1 MSITS
6 CRQGCFSLPPGACPA
21 GVAFFS
27 CISPRFV
34 RINRKN
40 EGLRNR
46 LRYKRQQMVRKLGQA
61 LQTLTPEQRVAFL
74 RETASQ
80 NRRQAMGKDAYLR
93 AEQKVKQEQ
102 GPAQEISPEKKIEYW
117 KDSPVNNL

>member
-1 MSITS
+1 MR
-6 CRQGCFSLPPGACPA
+6 C
-21 GVAFFS
+21 
-27 CISPRFV
+27 
-34 RINRKN
+34 
-40 EGLRNR
+40 
-46 LRYKRQQMVRKLGQA
+46 KRQQMVRKLGQA

-80 NRRQAMGKDAYLR
+80 NRRQTMGKDADLR